1 MCHINAPRS
10 GRYVGILTT
19 RRQFLQLCE
28 VEIFSKGASVLRK
41 AVVELVY
48 TALFF
53 LFPCMA
59 DNTSTLHLV
68 DLGKPRTQSPQAFWS
83 VCETRRDN
91 GLHFPRKRVVPV
103 LLRMLKF
110 KRKQ

>member
-1 MCHINAPRS
+1 MCHINPPRS

-28 VEIFSKGASVLRK
+28 VEIFSKGASVLSK
-41 AVVELVY
+41 AVVELAY
-48 TALFF
+48 TALSFF
-53 LFPCMA
+53 IPVYGLH
-59 DNTSTLHLV
+59 TSTLHLV
-68 DLGKPRTQSPQAFWS
+68 DSGKPRTQSPQAFWS
-83 VCETRRDN
+83 AGETRRDN
-91 GLHFPRKRVVPV
+91 RLRKRVVPV

>member
-1 MCHINAPRS
+1 MCHINPPRS

-28 VEIFSKGASVLRK
+28 VEIFSKGASVLSK

-48 TALFF
+48 TALSFF
-53 LFPCMA
+53 IPMYG
-59 DNTSTLHLV
+59 TSTLHLI
-68 DLGKPRTQSPQAFWS
+68 DSGKPRTQNPQAFWS
-83 VCETRRDN
+83 AGETRRDN

-103 LLRMLKF
+103 LLCMLKF